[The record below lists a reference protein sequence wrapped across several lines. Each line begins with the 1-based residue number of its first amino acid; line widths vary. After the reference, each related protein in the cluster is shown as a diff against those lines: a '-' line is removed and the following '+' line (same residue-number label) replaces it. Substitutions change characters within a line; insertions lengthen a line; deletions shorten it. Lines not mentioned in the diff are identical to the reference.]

1 MKGKSILYIL
11 LLLIILSAS
20 IGIVCASEDIADS
33 TTDSY
38 SPDEIVIYEG
48 TSEVSSGASSD
59 EAENDVSLGVTNDVS
74 FKENESKNTSQIASA
89 ESKSLLGISNEE
101 DYVLQARVIPVT
113 GMWFGDVRNAIDQAD
128 NGDIIDLGGRE
139 IVGSYPNGNPSISTD
154 KQLTFINGIFNAG
167 NVTSININKRNF
179 IQNCKFEN
187 ITFKNFNDTC
197 MYPNFFINCTLRHVT
212 FENFTLAVAG
222 FVIRNSDLYDVNFTN
237 CHSLAPEDENDYE
250 YAAMAVTYNSVLDHC
265 NFVNCTT
272 NRHSGAICIAGE
284 NGNRVD
290 VFNSNFINCSAG
302 VGGAIYVHGNKA
314 INENYHSNI
323 INCTFIGNSA
333 TQRGGALGSS
343 QNYLVVKNC
352 TFENNTAKQGAA
364 YMLAGISHGLDGIPE
379 GHYNTIVDCY
389 FRNNTG
395 TEEGGAVHI
404 TGNNNAFVNCTFWDN
419 YATNGNG
426 SAIYIHGEN
435 SSVIDSDFHEHE
447 CSRGTVFI
455 IGNNTLIDGST
466 FDNNSASRG
475 GAGVYVVGY
484 NTLVNNSVFNNNDA
498 IYHGG
503 ALHSEGDNLRVLNSN
518 FTSNTAIASTDN
530 MEQGLGG
537 AIYIK
542 GNNSN
547 ISQSYFEN
555 NIARNGSAIYNRGQ
569 NLTIEDDTFIENQAW
584 SYLLTTVS
592 DKERIYY
599 DPDGVVTI
607 NVTHK
612 GGDNIINAIYNDG
625 SPDNIFFLNVTY
637 ESSVNKTQNTGNVVI
652 NPVDSVE
659 KSENGTL
666 IYQDARED
674 LQNITII
681 VTHLETGQ
689 VVINF
694 TSQTGILGNTSV
706 SERGLLPGNYSVNVT
721 HIEDGLYKFITN
733 TTYFEILPVA
743 DLAIE
748 KFVSDKTPDFGD
760 EIVWTLKVTN
770 NGYND
775 ATNAYVID
783 KLPNGLI
790 FVDSD
795 GNYNATTGR
804 WDIGD
809 LAYNETVYLKIRT
822 VVNITNTTIL
832 NIATVNS
839 STYDPNETNNIA
851 NNTTKPNTLADLAVI
866 KLVSKETSVIGD
878 EIVWTIVVT
887 NNGPDIAVNAYAI
900 DKLPSGLL
908 YKSDDSQ
915 GKYNSTSGRWDIGD
929 LAKGD
934 TATLKIITKI
944 NTDNTTI
951 VNNVFVNSSTPESNT
966 TNNNASNKTKV
977 LESNFEVEKIT
988 ITPLVTLG
996 DQVTFQIVVRNTG
1009 LTDLTDVF
1017 IEESSYDGLIFS
1029 HNLTQTHWKHSIVNG
1044 KHRWTL
1050 INKLGV
1056 DELASLT
1063 LVFNTTKEGN
1073 FTNVVVAG
1081 SNETENKTAKN
1092 NTTVVTPKFA
1102 VEKLSLT
1109 PFVSV
1114 GDQVIFEIV
1123 VTNTGL
1129 VDITDMF
1136 VEEFE
1141 YDGLVFDYAY
1151 RLGNW
1156 VKDNN
1161 ANIWRYSKVL
1171 TPGAVTSFFVVFNT
1185 TKEGNFTNIVVAGAN
1200 KTDNKTVNNTTEVV
1214 EPKFVVEKL
1223 SLNPLV
1229 AVGEQV
1235 TFEIAVT
1242 NTGRI
1247 DLNGVFVVES
1257 EYDGLVFD
1265 HAYGL
1270 GDHWVESVEDNKHKW
1285 TYKDV
1290 LTPGNAHG
1298 FFVVFNTTKAG
1309 NFTNVVVVGAN
1320 KTDNKTGN
1328 NTTEV
1333 VEPKFVVEKLS
1344 LNPLVAVGEQVTFEI
1359 AVTNTGRID
1368 LNGVFVVESEYDG
1381 LVFDHAYGLGDHWV
1395 ESVEDNKHKW
1405 TYKDVLTPG
1414 NAHGFFVVF
1423 NTTKAGNFTNVVV
1436 AGANN
1441 TENKSA
1447 NNTTEVVKPEFSVEK
1462 IALDPVV
1469 HVNNLT
1475 KFEIV
1480 IQNTGKVPI
1489 TGLFLE
1495 ETDYQNLTYKT
1506 FIDTDDWFYVI
1517 NEKYSWTYPKVLK
1530 PGDIVTLIVV
1540 FNATEVGNWTNTVTA
1555 GAKNVENKTANN
1567 TTEVLEN
1574 PPYDPEWNASNP
1586 NISIEKIALD
1596 NLVIIGNTVI
1606 FEIVVRN
1613 TGDKRLHNVTVHE
1626 KFDDGLEFIRMID
1639 NSELWIDNNDL
1650 SFTLNSTLYKG
1661 ETLKFY
1667 VEFNTTKLGV
1677 LRNIV
1682 NVSSNETENKTAN
1695 DTVEVVEPKLEINKV
1710 AVNSTV
1716 FVGSQVVFEILVRN
1730 TGKVDLNNV
1739 LVKETSYD
1747 GLTYDGWYDDA
1758 GLWTKNNDLSWSL
1771 KPKLVPGE
1779 YLGFFVVFNT
1789 TKVGNFTNVVVVKS
1803 DEVPNETDNDTV
1815 KVLKPELSISK
1826 VAINNIAEIG
1836 DQVTFEIL
1844 VRNTGQVPL
1853 NNLVVNET
1861 SFDGLIYDTWHDD
1874 TGLWIK
1880 NNDLSWSLKPT
1891 LSVGEYLGFFVVFNT
1906 TKVGNFT
1913 NVVVVKSDEV
1923 PNETAN
1929 DTVEVF
1935 KPEYTIEKVT
1945 INQTVLVG
1953 EQVIFE
1959 IIVHNT
1965 GKININNITVTES
1978 EYDGLIYDGWYDE
1991 TGLWAKNND
2000 LSWTSKYDIYP
2011 NGIIGF
2017 YVVFN
2022 TTKEGTFEN
2031 VVVAQSEKLPNK
2043 TANDTVDVLKHELT
2057 VEKITV
2063 NNTVVVGEQVIFEII
2078 VRNSGGTDLN
2088 NVTVRELEFNGLTYD
2103 SWFDYTSKWIKNN
2116 DLSWTY
2122 NSTLPSNK
2130 HGYFYVVFNTTTA
2143 GNFTNIIVAK
2153 SNNTNNTY
2161 ANNTT
2166 TVIGADL
2173 AIKKFV
2179 SNSTP
2184 NFGDV
2189 IEWTIVVVN
2198 NGPADSKG
2206 AYVIDKLPVGLVYQS
2221 DDSQGKYNSTSGRW
2235 DIGDLAF
2242 NKTVT
2247 LVIKTLVNISNA
2259 TILNVATVNS
2269 STYDPN
2275 ETNNVGNNTTDV
2287 NPAADLAV
2295 EKFVSNS
2302 TPNYGD
2308 VIEWTIVVTNIGP
2321 DVAVAAYVID
2331 KLPVGLVYQSDDSRG
2346 KYNST
2351 SGRWDI
2357 GDLAKGA
2364 NASLVIKTLVNISNA
2379 TILNV
2384 ATVNSSTYDPNETN
2398 NVGNNTTDVNPAADL
2413 AVEKFVSNSTP
2424 NYGDVIEWT
2433 IVVTNIGPDVAVA
2446 AYVID
2451 KLPVGLVY
2459 QSDDSQGKYNSTSGR
2474 WDIGDLAFNKTVT
2487 LVIKTLV
2494 NISNATILNV
2504 ATVNSST
2511 YDPNETNNVG
2521 NNTTD
2526 VNPAAD
2532 LAVEKFVSNSTPNYG
2547 DVIEWTIVVTNI
2559 GPDVAVG
2566 VYVIDKL
2573 PVGLVYQSDDSRGK
2587 YNSTSGRWDI
2597 GDLAKGAN
2605 ASLVIKTLV
2614 NISNATILNV
2624 ATVNSSTYDPNET
2637 NNVGNNTTDVNPAAD
2652 LAVEKFVSNST
2663 PNYGDVIEWTI
2674 VVTNIGPDVAVGV
2687 YVIDKLP
2694 AGLVYQSDDSQ
2705 GKYNSTSGRWDIGD
2719 LAFNKT
2725 VTLVIKTL
2733 VNISN
2738 ATILNVATVNSSTY
2752 DPNETNNVGN
2762 NTTDVNPIGEIA
2774 VEKICLTPIVNVGG
2788 QVTFEI
2794 VVQNIGGIDLNNVYV
2809 IESEYDGL
2817 VFDHA
2822 YGLGNHWVESNENG
2836 KRKWTYNDVFAVN
2849 NVHGFF
2855 VVFNTTKEGNFTNVV
2870 VAGGK
2875 NTENKTTNNTTTVVN
2890 PEFTVEKIALD
2901 PVVHVNNLTTFE
2913 IVIKNVGKTPLTGVF
2928 IEETNYEGLTYY
2940 SFIDTKEWTYTF
2952 DVKPKW
2958 ELIKSLQP
2966 NEVAT
2971 LRVIFNA
2978 TKVGNWTN
2986 LVTAGANGTE
2996 NKTANNNTTVYVD
3009 EPPVVPEG
3017 NNSNITIEKIAL
3029 EKVILV
3035 GSQVTFEIVVHNT
3048 GDRKLNNITVYEKF
3062 TEGLVFDHI
3071 IDASSSWIQNNDLS
3085 FTLNRE
3091 LLIGET
3097 VKFYIVFNAT
3107 KVGSLTNVVTVTSNE
3122 TENKTSN
3129 DTIKVVEPK
3138 FDVNKIALNKTVI
3151 AGQQVTF
3158 EIVVHNNGEV
3168 AINNLTVYESSFDGL
3183 TYASWLDNTGLWI
3196 KNNDLSWTL
3205 NSGLLAGEYLGFLVV
3220 FNTTEAGNFTNVIV
3234 AKSDETPNKTSND
3247 SVKVLKPELKVKKV
3261 TVNQTVVAGQQVI
3274 FEIIVEN
3281 IGETEL
3287 NDVIVRELEFNGLTY
3302 AGWYDNTGKWIKNND
3317 LTWTLSSKLALN
3329 ETASFFV
3336 VFNTTDA
3343 GNFTNVIVAKS
3354 NNTNDTYANNTT
3366 TVIGADLSIE
3376 KLVSNS
3382 SPNFGDVIEWTIVVV
3397 NNGPAD
3403 SKGVYVIDKLPA
3415 GLVYQSDDSQGKYN
3429 STSGRWDIGDL
3440 AFNKTVTLVIKTLVN
3455 ISNATILNV
3464 ATVNSSTYDPNETN
3478 NVGNNTTDV
3487 NPAADLAVEKF
3498 VSNST
3503 PNYGDVI
3510 EWTIVV
3516 TNNGPD
3522 ASKDVNVIDK
3532 LPAGLFYQS
3541 DDSQGRYNPTTGV
3554 WTVGDLANGATAK
3567 LVIKT
3572 LVNIANSTI
3581 VNVATVNSSTY
3592 DPNKDNNNA
3601 NNTTNIKPAADLI
3614 ISKVVVNIDGDNVT
3628 WGIAVKNLGPDT
3640 AINTRVVDVLP
3651 KALQFV
3657 SYNAS
3662 KGAYDSITGVW
3673 SIGDLANGEE
3683 AFILIETVVLGTGEI
3698 VNEARVESDTYDPD
3712 MTNNYDYDSIVVEDI
3727 PDVEPVNPPE
3737 VVNELPATGNPLIMV
3752 LLALIALGT
3761 AALRRRK

>member
-1359 AVTNTGRID
+1359 AVTNTGEIA
-1368 LNGVFVVESEYDG
+1368 LKNLFVVESEYDG

-1405 TYKDVLTPG
+1405 TYTDVLNPG
-1414 NAHGFFVVF
+1414 KAHGFFVVF

-2221 DDSQGKYNSTSGRW
+2221 DDSEGMYNSTSGRW

-2242 NKTVT
+2242 N
-2247 LVIKTLVNISNA
+2247 
-2259 TILNVATVNS
+2259 
-2269 STYDPN
+2269 
-2275 ETNNVGNNTTDV
+2275 E
-2287 NPAADLAV
+2287 
-2295 EKFVSNS
+2295 
-2302 TPNYGD
+2302 
-2308 VIEWTIVVTNIGP
+2308 
-2321 DVAVAAYVID
+2321 
-2331 KLPVGLVYQSDDSRG
+2331 
-2346 KYNST
+2346 
-2351 SGRWDI
+2351 
-2357 GDLAKGA
+2357 
-2364 NASLVIKTLVNISNA
+2364 
-2379 TILNV
+2379 
-2384 ATVNSSTYDPNETN
+2384 
-2398 NVGNNTTDVNPAADL
+2398 
-2413 AVEKFVSNSTP
+2413 
-2424 NYGDVIEWT
+2424 
-2433 IVVTNIGPDVAVA
+2433 
-2446 AYVID
+2446 
-2451 KLPVGLVY
+2451 
-2459 QSDDSQGKYNSTSGR
+2459 
-2474 WDIGDLAFNKTVT
+2474 
-2487 LVIKTLV
+2487 
-2494 NISNATILNV
+2494 
-2504 ATVNSST
+2504 
-2511 YDPNETNNVG
+2511 
-2521 NNTTD
+2521 
-2526 VNPAAD
+2526 
-2532 LAVEKFVSNSTPNYG
+2532 
-2547 DVIEWTIVVTNI
+2547 
-2559 GPDVAVG
+2559 
-2566 VYVIDKL
+2566 
-2573 PVGLVYQSDDSRGK
+2573 
-2587 YNSTSGRWDI
+2587 
-2597 GDLAKGAN
+2597 
-2605 ASLVIKTLV
+2605 
-2614 NISNATILNV
+2614 
-2624 ATVNSSTYDPNET
+2624 
-2637 NNVGNNTTDVNPAAD
+2637 
-2652 LAVEKFVSNST
+2652 
-2663 PNYGDVIEWTI
+2663 
-2674 VVTNIGPDVAVGV
+2674 
-2687 YVIDKLP
+2687 
-2694 AGLVYQSDDSQ
+2694 
-2705 GKYNSTSGRWDIGD
+2705 
-2719 LAFNKT
+2719 T

-3429 STSGRWDIGDL
+3429 PTTGRWDVGDL
-3440 AFNKTVTLVIKTLVN
+3440 ANGANATLVIKTLVN
-3455 ISNATILNV
+3455 ITNSSIVNV

-3532 LPAGLFYQS
+3532 LPAGLLYQS

>member
-1359 AVTNTGRID
+1359 AVTNTGEIA
-1368 LNGVFVVESEYDG
+1368 LKNLFVVESEYDG

-1405 TYKDVLTPG
+1405 TYTDVLNPG
-1414 NAHGFFVVF
+1414 KAHGFFVVF

-2221 DDSQGKYNSTSGRW
+2221 DDSEGMYNSTSGRW

-2242 NKTVT
+2242 NETVT
-2247 LVIKTLVNISNA
+2247 
-2259 TILNVATVNS
+2259 
-2269 STYDPN
+2269 
-2275 ETNNVGNNTTDV
+2275 
-2287 NPAADLAV
+2287 
-2295 EKFVSNS
+2295 
-2302 TPNYGD
+2302 
-2308 VIEWTIVVTNIGP
+2308 
-2321 DVAVAAYVID
+2321 
-2331 KLPVGLVYQSDDSRG
+2331 
-2346 KYNST
+2346 
-2351 SGRWDI
+2351 
-2357 GDLAKGA
+2357 
-2364 NASLVIKTLVNISNA
+2364 LVIKTLVNISNA

-2474 WDIGDLAFNKTVT
+2474 WDIGDLAFNKT
-2487 LVIKTLV
+2487 
-2494 NISNATILNV
+2494 A
-2504 ATVNSST
+2504 
-2511 YDPNETNNVG
+2511 
-2521 NNTTD
+2521 
-2526 VNPAAD
+2526 
-2532 LAVEKFVSNSTPNYG
+2532 
-2547 DVIEWTIVVTNI
+2547 
-2559 GPDVAVG
+2559 
-2566 VYVIDKL
+2566 
-2573 PVGLVYQSDDSRGK
+2573 
-2587 YNSTSGRWDI
+2587 
-2597 GDLAKGAN
+2597 
-2605 ASLVIKTLV
+2605 
-2614 NISNATILNV
+2614 
-2624 ATVNSSTYDPNET
+2624 
-2637 NNVGNNTTDVNPAAD
+2637 
-2652 LAVEKFVSNST
+2652 
-2663 PNYGDVIEWTI
+2663 
-2674 VVTNIGPDVAVGV
+2674 
-2687 YVIDKLP
+2687 
-2694 AGLVYQSDDSQ
+2694 
-2705 GKYNSTSGRWDIGD
+2705 
-2719 LAFNKT
+2719 
-2725 VTLVIKTL
+2725 TLVIKTL

-3429 STSGRWDIGDL
+3429 PTTGRWDVGDL
-3440 AFNKTVTLVIKTLVN
+3440 ANGANATLVIKTLVN
-3455 ISNATILNV
+3455 ITNSSIVNV